1 MHFRIQGRYWW
12 ILTPDD
18 GLGGFSHPITLKLD
32 KRNLPD
38 DKVDDAEMEDLLLG
52 IVIRHLL
59 FFLLNLPHQFFSLT
73 HNK

>member
-1 MHFRIQGRYWW
+1 MHNLQYNALAFVFNVGI
-12 ILTPDD
+12 
-18 GLGGFSHPITLKLD
+18 GGFSHPITLKLD